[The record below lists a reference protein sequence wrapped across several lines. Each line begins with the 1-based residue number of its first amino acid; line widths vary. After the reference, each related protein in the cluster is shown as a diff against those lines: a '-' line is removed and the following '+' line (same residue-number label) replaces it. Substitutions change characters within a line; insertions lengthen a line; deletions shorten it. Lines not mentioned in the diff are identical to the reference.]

1 MGGVQEVGKERAR
14 GRSFKRIE
22 SGINK
27 GKLHECL
34 LCRDRKMAIGNQK
47 RAGVGNAMYKTQK
60 TLTPFKSPYHDTLS
74 GLSIKR
80 FQST

>member
-27 GKLHECL
+27 GKLHENAYYV
-34 LCRDRKMAIGNQK
+34 AIEK
-47 RAGVGNAMYKTQK
+47 W
-60 TLTPFKSPYHDTLS
+60 L
-74 GLSIKR
+74 
-80 FQST
+80 